1 MAFNKWKTGGRL
13 KLEWRYVICPLA
25 FLIVLWVAAS
35 FTGHWATEEN
45 PYRSYALQA
54 CAWLDGRLDLGKDYP
69 WLELAIYEG
78 KYYVSFPPF
87 PSLVLLPFAAV
98 LGTNT
103 PDHWISLG
111 FSIIGIIYA
120 IRLYRAIT
128 GTYEMAEQ
136 YVLFLFLGNGY
147 LFIALQ
153 GGWVWYMAQTM
164 CFTFSL
170 MSLFYA
176 ANKHI
181 GRALAFLACAFGCRP
196 MVVAYI
202 PLILMLGTEK
212 ASVKTWIRKGYR
224 LIPACMII
232 GFYLMLNA
240 ARFDNPF
247 EFGHNHLP
255 EFVRSTEGQ
264 FSLNYATKNFNQLF
278 RLPQTGGEHGMLI
291 YDTYDCMA
299 FWLIDPIIVSFMV
312 TWLYALT
319 RKRKACGLNLI
330 IVPATTCVHLMIV
343 CCHKT
348 MGGYQFGNR
357 YIVDMLPYVFYGLI
371 TYKQGVGK
379 AEWLNNPLFALGFSI
394 NLIGTVSTYNHSR
407 SAPRERKGMADAHR
421 RQSLQE

>member
-35 FTGHWATEEN
+35 FTGHWATEEK

-98 LGTNT
+98 WGTNT

-170 MSLFYA
+170 MSLFHA

-181 GRALAFLACAFGCRP
+181 GRAFAFLACAFGCRP

-212 ASVKTWIRKGYR
+212 ASVKTWMRKGYR

-247 EFGHNHLP
+247 EFGHTHLP

-264 FSLNYATKNFNQLF
+264 FSLNYATKNFKQLF
-278 RLPQTGGEHGMLI
+278 RLPQTGGEHGMMI

-319 RKRKACGLNLI
+319 RKRKAYGLNLI
-330 IVPATTCVHLMIV
+330 IVPATICVHLMIV

-394 NLIGTVSTYNHSR
+394 NLIGTGSTY
-407 SAPRERKGMADAHR
+407 K
-421 RQSLQE
+421 QWI

>member
-54 CAWLDGRLDLGKDYP
+54 CTWLNGRLDLEKDYP

-181 GRALAFLACAFGCRP
+181 RRAFAFLACAFGCRP
-196 MVVAYI
+196 MVVVYI
-202 PLILMLGTEK
+202 PMILMLGTEK
-212 ASVKTWIRKGYR
+212 ASVNTWMRKGYR

-299 FWLIDPIIVSFMV
+299 FWLIDPMIVSFMV

-330 IVPATTCVHLMIV
+330 IVPATICVHLMIV

-371 TYKQGVGK
+371 TYKQGVWK

-394 NLIGTVSTYNHSR
+394 NLIGTVSTYNHWI
-407 SAPRERKGMADAHR
+407 
-421 RQSLQE
+421 

>member
-54 CAWLDGRLDLGKDYP
+54 CAWLNGRLDLGKDYP

-128 GTYEMAEQ
+128 GMYEMAER

-212 ASVKTWIRKGYR
+212 ASVKTWMRKGYR

-232 GFYLMLNA
+232 GFYLMLNV

-247 EFGHNHLP
+247 EFGHTHLP

-278 RLPQTGGEHGMLI
+278 RLPKTGGEHGMLI

-299 FWLIDPIIVSFMV
+299 FWLIDPIIVSCMV

-330 IVPATTCVHLMIV
+330 IVPATICVHLMIV

-394 NLIGTVSTYNHSR
+394 NLIGTVSTYNHWI
-407 SAPRERKGMADAHR
+407 
-421 RQSLQE
+421 

>member
-1 MAFNKWKTGGRL
+1 MSFGIPYCAMGSRIFYGALGDRRKPISLIRIAGVRMA
-13 KLEWRYVICPLA
+13 EW
-25 FLIVLWVAAS
+25 AAG
-35 FTGHWATEEN
+35 FGE
-45 PYRSYALQA
+45 
-54 CAWLDGRLDLGKDYP
+54 DYP

-128 GTYEMAEQ
+128 GTYEMAER

-153 GGWVWYMAQTM
+153 GGWDWYMAQTM

-181 GRALAFLACAFGCRP
+181 GRAFAFLACAFGCRP

-202 PLILMLGTEK
+202 LLILMLGTEK

-278 RLPQTGGEHGMLI
+278 RLTQTGGEHGMLI

-299 FWLIDPIIVSFMV
+299 FL
-312 TWLYALT
+312 
-319 RKRKACGLNLI
+319 
-330 IVPATTCVHLMIV
+330 
-343 CCHKT
+343 
-348 MGGYQFGNR
+348 
-357 YIVDMLPYVFYGLI
+357 
-371 TYKQGVGK
+371 
-379 AEWLNNPLFALGFSI
+379 
-394 NLIGTVSTYNHSR
+394 
-407 SAPRERKGMADAHR
+407 AD
-421 RQSLQE
+421 

>member
-1 MAFNKWKTGGRL
+1 MALNKWKTGDRL

-54 CAWLDGRLDLGKDYP
+54 CAWLNGRLDLGKDYP

-181 GRALAFLACAFGCRP
+181 GRAFAFLACAFGCRP
-196 MVVAYI
+196 MVVVYI

-247 EFGHNHLP
+247 EFGHTHLP

-264 FSLNYATKNFNQLF
+264 FSLNYATKNFKQLF
-278 RLPQTGGEHGMLI
+278 RLPQTGGEHGMMI

-312 TWLYALT
+312 MWLYALT

-330 IVPATTCVHLMIV
+330 IVPATICVHLMIV

-394 NLIGTVSTYNHSR
+394 NLIGTVSTYNHWI
-407 SAPRERKGMADAHR
+407 
-421 RQSLQE
+421 

>member
-54 CAWLDGRLDLGKDYP
+54 CAWLNGRLDLGKDYP

-181 GRALAFLACAFGCRP
+181 GRAFAFLACAFGCRP

-212 ASVKTWIRKGYR
+212 ASVKTWMRKGYR

-247 EFGHNHLP
+247 EFGHTHLP

-278 RLPQTGGEHGMLI
+278 RLPKTGGEHGMLI

-319 RKRKACGLNLI
+319 RKRKACGLSLI
-330 IVPATTCVHLMIV
+330 IVPATICVHLMIV

-394 NLIGTVSTYNHSR
+394 NLIGTVSTYNHWI
-407 SAPRERKGMADAHR
+407 
-421 RQSLQE
+421 

>member
-13 KLEWRYVICPLA
+13 KLEWRCVICPLA

-54 CAWLDGRLDLGKDYP
+54 CAWLNGRLDLGKDYP

-111 FSIIGIIYA
+111 FSMIGIIYA

-176 ANKHI
+176 VNKHI
-181 GRALAFLACAFGCRP
+181 GRAFAFLACAFGCRP
-196 MVVAYI
+196 MVVAYT

-212 ASVKTWIRKGYR
+212 ASVKTWMRKGYR

-232 GFYLMLNA
+232 GFYLMLNV

-247 EFGHNHLP
+247 EFGHTHLP

-264 FSLNYATKNFNQLF
+264 FSLNYASKNFKQLF

-312 TWLYALT
+312 MWLYALT
-319 RKRKACGLNLI
+319 RKRKAYGLNLI
-330 IVPATTCVHLMIV
+330 IVPATICVHLMIV

-379 AEWLNNPLFALGFSI
+379 AEWLNNSLFALGFSI
-394 NLIGTVSTYNHSR
+394 NLIGTVSTYNHWI
-407 SAPRERKGMADAHR
+407 
-421 RQSLQE
+421 

>member
-1 MAFNKWKTGGRL
+1 MAFNKWKTGDRL

-54 CAWLDGRLDLGKDYP
+54 CAWLNGRLDLGKDYP

-98 LGTNT
+98 WGTNT

-128 GTYEMAEQ
+128 GTYEMAER

-170 MSLFYA
+170 MSLFHA

-181 GRALAFLACAFGCRP
+181 GRAFAFLACAFGCRP

-247 EFGHNHLP
+247 EFGHTHLP

-394 NLIGTVSTYNHSR
+394 NLIGTVSTYNHWI
-407 SAPRERKGMADAHR
+407 
-421 RQSLQE
+421 

>member
-1 MAFNKWKTGGRL
+1 MAFNKWKTGDRL

-111 FSIIGIIYA
+111 FSIIGIKYG

-181 GRALAFLACAFGCRP
+181 GRAFAFLACAFGCRP

-278 RLPQTGGEHGMLI
+278 RLPKTGGEHGMLI

-312 TWLYALT
+312 MWLYALT

-330 IVPATTCVHLMIV
+330 IVPATICVHLMIV

-394 NLIGTVSTYNHSR
+394 NLIGTVSTYNHWI
-407 SAPRERKGMADAHR
+407 
-421 RQSLQE
+421 

>member
-1 MAFNKWKTGGRL
+1 MTFNKWKTGGRL

-25 FLIVLWVAAS
+25 FFIVLWVAAS

-54 CAWLDGRLDLGKDYP
+54 CAWLNGRLDLGKDYP

-98 LGTNT
+98 WGTNT

-111 FSIIGIIYA
+111 FSMIGIIYA
-120 IRLYRAIT
+120 IRLYRAIA

-181 GRALAFLACAFGCRP
+181 GRAFAFLACAFGCRP

-212 ASVKTWIRKGYR
+212 ASVKTWMRKGYR

-247 EFGHNHLP
+247 EFGHTHLP

-319 RKRKACGLNLI
+319 RKRKACGLSLI
-330 IVPATTCVHLMIV
+330 IVPATICVHLMIV

-394 NLIGTVSTYNHSR
+394 NLIGTVSTYNHWI
-407 SAPRERKGMADAHR
+407 
-421 RQSLQE
+421 

>member
-170 MSLFYA
+170 MSLFHA

-181 GRALAFLACAFGCRP
+181 GRAFAYLACAFGCRP

-247 EFGHNHLP
+247 EFGHTHLP

-264 FSLNYATKNFNQLF
+264 FSLNYAMKNFNQLF
-278 RLPQTGGEHGMLI
+278 RLPKTGGEHGMLI

-371 TYKQGVGK
+371 TYKQGAGK

-394 NLIGTVSTYNHSR
+394 NLIGTVSTYNHWI
-407 SAPRERKGMADAHR
+407 
-421 RQSLQE
+421 

>member
-54 CAWLDGRLDLGKDYP
+54 CAWLNGRLDLGKDYP

-98 LGTNT
+98 WGTNT

-181 GRALAFLACAFGCRP
+181 GRAFAFLACAFGCRP

-212 ASVKTWIRKGYR
+212 ASVKTWMRKGYR

-232 GFYLMLNA
+232 GFYLMLNV

-278 RLPQTGGEHGMLI
+278 RLPQTGGEHGMMI

-394 NLIGTVSTYNHSR
+394 NLIGTVSTYNHWI
-407 SAPRERKGMADAHR
+407 
-421 RQSLQE
+421 

>member
-54 CAWLDGRLDLGKDYP
+54 CAWLNGRLDLGKDYP

-247 EFGHNHLP
+247 EFGHTHLP

-299 FWLIDPIIVSFMV
+299 VWLINPIIVSFMV

-330 IVPATTCVHLMIV
+330 IVPATICVHLMIV

-394 NLIGTVSTYNHSR
+394 NLIGTVSTYNHWI
-407 SAPRERKGMADAHR
+407 
-421 RQSLQE
+421 

>member
-170 MSLFYA
+170 MSLFHA

-181 GRALAFLACAFGCRP
+181 GRAFAYLACAFGCRP

-247 EFGHNHLP
+247 EFGHTHLP

-264 FSLNYATKNFNQLF
+264 FSLNYAMKNFNQLF
-278 RLPQTGGEHGMLI
+278 RLPKTGGEHGMLI

-319 RKRKACGLNLI
+319 RKRKACGLSLI
-330 IVPATTCVHLMIV
+330 IVPVTTCVHLMIV

-394 NLIGTVSTYNHSR
+394 NLIGTVSTYNHWI
-407 SAPRERKGMADAHR
+407 
-421 RQSLQE
+421 

>member
-54 CAWLDGRLDLGKDYP
+54 CAWLNGRLDLGKDYP

-170 MSLFYA
+170 MSLFHA
-176 ANKHI
+176 AKKHI
-181 GRALAFLACAFGCRP
+181 GRAFAFLACAFGCRP
-196 MVVAYI
+196 MVVVYI

-247 EFGHNHLP
+247 EFGHTHLP

-299 FWLIDPIIVSFMV
+299 FWLIDPMIVSFMV

-330 IVPATTCVHLMIV
+330 IVPATICVHLMIV

-394 NLIGTVSTYNHSR
+394 NLIGTVSTYNHWI
-407 SAPRERKGMADAHR
+407 
-421 RQSLQE
+421 

>member
-54 CAWLDGRLDLGKDYP
+54 CAWLNGRLDLGKDYP

-128 GTYEMAEQ
+128 GMYEMAER

-181 GRALAFLACAFGCRP
+181 GRAFAFLACAFGCRP

-212 ASVKTWIRKGYR
+212 ASVKTWMRKGYR

-232 GFYLMLNA
+232 GFYLMLNV

-247 EFGHNHLP
+247 EFGHTHLP

-278 RLPQTGGEHGMLI
+278 RLPKTGGEHGMLI

-299 FWLIDPIIVSFMV
+299 FWLIDPIIVSCMV

-330 IVPATTCVHLMIV
+330 IVPATICVHLMIV

-394 NLIGTVSTYNHSR
+394 NLIGTVSTYNHWI
-407 SAPRERKGMADAHR
+407 
-421 RQSLQE
+421 

>member
-35 FTGHWATEEN
+35 FTGHWVTEEN

-170 MSLFYA
+170 MSLFHA

-181 GRALAFLACAFGCRP
+181 GRAFAFLACAFGCRP

-278 RLPQTGGEHGMLI
+278 RLPKTGGEHGMMI

-330 IVPATTCVHLMIV
+330 IVPATICVHLMIV

-394 NLIGTVSTYNHSR
+394 NLIGTVSTYNHWI
-407 SAPRERKGMADAHR
+407 
-421 RQSLQE
+421 

>member
-98 LGTNT
+98 WGTNT

-111 FSIIGIIYA
+111 FSIIGIVYA
-120 IRLYRAIT
+120 IRLYHAIT
-128 GTYEMAEQ
+128 GTYEMAER

-181 GRALAFLACAFGCRP
+181 GRAFAFLACAFGCRP

-212 ASVKTWIRKGYR
+212 ASVKTWMRKGYR

-278 RLPQTGGEHGMLI
+278 RLPKTGGEHGMLI

-312 TWLYALT
+312 MWLYALT

-330 IVPATTCVHLMIV
+330 IVPATICVHLMIV

-394 NLIGTVSTYNHSR
+394 NLIGTVSTYNHWI
-407 SAPRERKGMADAHR
+407 
-421 RQSLQE
+421 

>member
-1 MAFNKWKTGGRL
+1 MAFNKWKTGDRL

-54 CAWLDGRLDLGKDYP
+54 CAWLNGRLDLGKDYP

-128 GTYEMAEQ
+128 GTYEMAER

-232 GFYLMLNA
+232 GFYLMLNV

-247 EFGHNHLP
+247 EFGHTHLP

-264 FSLNYATKNFNQLF
+264 FSLNYATKNFKQLF
-278 RLPQTGGEHGMLI
+278 RLPQTGGEHGMMI

-299 FWLIDPIIVSFMV
+299 FWLIDPIIVSFIVM
-312 TWLYALT
+312 WLYALT
-319 RKRKACGLNLI
+319 RKRKAYGLNLI
-330 IVPATTCVHLMIV
+330 IVPATICVHLMIV

-371 TYKQGVGK
+371 TYKQGAGK
-379 AEWLNNPLFALGFSI
+379 AEWLINPLFALGFSI
-394 NLIGTVSTYNHSR
+394 NLIGTVSTYNHWI
-407 SAPRERKGMADAHR
+407 
-421 RQSLQE
+421 

>member
-98 LGTNT
+98 WGTNT

-128 GTYEMAEQ
+128 GTYEMADQ

-170 MSLFYA
+170 MSLFHA

-181 GRALAFLACAFGCRP
+181 GRAFAFLACAFGCRP

-247 EFGHNHLP
+247 EFGHTHLP

-264 FSLNYATKNFNQLF
+264 FSLNYATKNFKQLF
-278 RLPQTGGEHGMLI
+278 RLPQTGGEHGMMI

-319 RKRKACGLNLI
+319 RKRKAYGLNLI
-330 IVPATTCVHLMIV
+330 IVPATICVHLMIV

-394 NLIGTVSTYNHSR
+394 NLIGTVSTYNHWI
-407 SAPRERKGMADAHR
+407 
-421 RQSLQE
+421 

>member
-98 LGTNT
+98 WGANT

-176 ANKHI
+176 AKKHI
-181 GRALAFLACAFGCRP
+181 GRAFAFLACAFGCRP
-196 MVVAYI
+196 MVAAYI

-212 ASVKTWIRKGYR
+212 ASVKTWMRKGYR

-247 EFGHNHLP
+247 EFGHTHLP

-264 FSLNYATKNFNQLF
+264 FSLNYATKNFKQLF

-330 IVPATTCVHLMIV
+330 IVPATICVHLMIV

-394 NLIGTVSTYNHSR
+394 NLIGTVSTYNHWI
-407 SAPRERKGMADAHR
+407 
-421 RQSLQE
+421 

>member
-98 LGTNT
+98 WGTNT

-170 MSLFYA
+170 MSLFHA

-181 GRALAFLACAFGCRP
+181 GRAFAFLACAFGCRP

-247 EFGHNHLP
+247 EFGHTHLP

-264 FSLNYATKNFNQLF
+264 FSLNYATKNFKQLF
-278 RLPQTGGEHGMLI
+278 RLPQTGGEHGMMI

-319 RKRKACGLNLI
+319 RKRKAYGLNLI
-330 IVPATTCVHLMIV
+330 IVPATICVHLMIV

-394 NLIGTVSTYNHSR
+394 NLIGTVSTYNHWI
-407 SAPRERKGMADAHR
+407 
-421 RQSLQE
+421 

>member
-1 MAFNKWKTGGRL
+1 MALNKWKTGDRL

-54 CAWLDGRLDLGKDYP
+54 CAWLNGRLDLGKDYP

-98 LGTNT
+98 WGTNT

-120 IRLYRAIT
+120 IRLYHAIT
-128 GTYEMAEQ
+128 GTYEMAER

-181 GRALAFLACAFGCRP
+181 GRAFAFLACAFGCRP

-247 EFGHNHLP
+247 EFGHTHLP

-319 RKRKACGLNLI
+319 RKRKAYGLNLI
-330 IVPATTCVHLMIV
+330 IVPATICVHLMIV

-371 TYKQGVGK
+371 TYKQGTGK

-394 NLIGTVSTYNHSR
+394 NLIGTVSTYNHWI
-407 SAPRERKGMADAHR
+407 
-421 RQSLQE
+421 

>member
-1 MAFNKWKTGGRL
+1 MALNKWKTGDRL

-54 CAWLDGRLDLGKDYP
+54 CAWLNGRLDLGKDYP

-98 LGTNT
+98 WGTNT

-120 IRLYRAIT
+120 IRLYHAIT
-128 GTYEMAEQ
+128 GTYEMAER

-176 ANKHI
+176 ANKRI
-181 GRALAFLACAFGCRP
+181 GRAFAFLSCAFGCRP
-196 MVVAYI
+196 MVVVYI

-212 ASVKTWIRKGYR
+212 ASVKTWMRKGYR

-264 FSLNYATKNFNQLF
+264 FSLNYATKNFKQLF

-299 FWLIDPIIVSFMV
+299 FWLIDPMIVSFMV

-394 NLIGTVSTYNHSR
+394 NLIGTVSTYNHWI
-407 SAPRERKGMADAHR
+407 
-421 RQSLQE
+421 

>member
-1 MAFNKWKTGGRL
+1 MAFNKWKTRGRL

-54 CAWLDGRLDLGKDYP
+54 CAWLNGRLDLGKDYP

-98 LGTNT
+98 WGTNT

-128 GTYEMAEQ
+128 GTYEMAER

-176 ANKHI
+176 AKKHI
-181 GRALAFLACAFGCRP
+181 GRAFAFLACAFGCRP
-196 MVVAYI
+196 MVVVYI

-212 ASVKTWIRKGYR
+212 ASVKTWMRKGYR

-264 FSLNYATKNFNQLF
+264 FSLNYATKNFKQLF

-319 RKRKACGLNLI
+319 RKRKACGLSLI

-394 NLIGTVSTYNHSR
+394 NLIGTVSTYNHWI
-407 SAPRERKGMADAHR
+407 
-421 RQSLQE
+421 

>member
-1 MAFNKWKTGGRL
+1 M
-13 KLEWRYVICPLA
+13 
-25 FLIVLWVAAS
+25 LWVAAS

-54 CAWLDGRLDLGKDYP
+54 CAWLNGRLDLGKDYP

-181 GRALAFLACAFGCRP
+181 GRAFAFLACAFGCRP

-212 ASVKTWIRKGYR
+212 ASVNTWMRKGYR

-264 FSLNYATKNFNQLF
+264 FSLNYATKNFKQLF

-299 FWLIDPIIVSFMV
+299 FWLIDPMIVSFMV

-319 RKRKACGLNLI
+319 RKRKAYGLNLI
-330 IVPATTCVHLMIV
+330 IVPATICVHLMIV

-371 TYKQGVGK
+371 TYKQDAGK

-394 NLIGTVSTYNHSR
+394 NLIGTVSTYNHWI
-407 SAPRERKGMADAHR
+407 
-421 RQSLQE
+421 

>member
-1 MAFNKWKTGGRL
+1 MAFNKWKTGDRL
-13 KLEWRYVICPLA
+13 KLEWRYVICHLA
-25 FLIVLWVAAS
+25 FLIVLWVTAS

-54 CAWLDGRLDLGKDYP
+54 CAWLNGRLDLGKDYP

-111 FSIIGIIYA
+111 FSMIGIIYA

-181 GRALAFLACAFGCRP
+181 GRAFAFLACAFGCRP
-196 MVVAYI
+196 MVVVYI

-212 ASVKTWIRKGYR
+212 ASVKTWMRKGYR

-247 EFGHNHLP
+247 EFGHTHLP

-264 FSLNYATKNFNQLF
+264 FSLNYATKNFKQLF

-394 NLIGTVSTYNHSR
+394 NLIGTVSTYNHWI
-407 SAPRERKGMADAHR
+407 
-421 RQSLQE
+421 

>member
-98 LGTNT
+98 WGTNT

-170 MSLFYA
+170 MSLFHA

-181 GRALAFLACAFGCRP
+181 GRAFAFLACAFGCRP
-196 MVVAYI
+196 MVVVYI

-212 ASVKTWIRKGYR
+212 ASVKTWMRKGYR

-232 GFYLMLNA
+232 GFYLMLNV

-247 EFGHNHLP
+247 EFGHTHLP

-330 IVPATTCVHLMIV
+330 NVPATICVHLMIV

-394 NLIGTVSTYNHSR
+394 NLIGTVSTYNHWI
-407 SAPRERKGMADAHR
+407 
-421 RQSLQE
+421 

>member
-98 LGTNT
+98 WGTNT

-181 GRALAFLACAFGCRP
+181 GRAFAFLACAFGCRP

-212 ASVKTWIRKGYR
+212 ASVKTWMRKGYR

-247 EFGHNHLP
+247 EFGHTHLP

-264 FSLNYATKNFNQLF
+264 FSLNYATKNFKQLF
-278 RLPQTGGEHGMLI
+278 RLPQTGGEHGMMI

-319 RKRKACGLNLI
+319 RKRKAYGLNLI
-330 IVPATTCVHLMIV
+330 IVPATICVHLMIV

-357 YIVDMLPYVFYGLI
+357 YIVDMLPYALRRKNSFN
-371 TYKQGVGK
+371 GK
-379 AEWLNNPLFALGFSI
+379 SNRK
-394 NLIGTVSTYNHSR
+394 Y
-407 SAPRERKGMADAHR
+407 RKGNICRKNQKCLFFETGVCLLRKQKRHFDS
-421 RQSLQE
+421 SLSDVDF

>member
-1 MAFNKWKTGGRL
+1 M
-13 KLEWRYVICPLA
+13 
-25 FLIVLWVAAS
+25 LWVAAS

-98 LGTNT
+98 WGTNT

-170 MSLFYA
+170 MSLFHA

-181 GRALAFLACAFGCRP
+181 GRAFAFLACAFGCRP

-247 EFGHNHLP
+247 EFGHTHLP

-319 RKRKACGLNLI
+319 RKRKACGLSLI
-330 IVPATTCVHLMIV
+330 IVPATICVHLMIV

-394 NLIGTVSTYNHSR
+394 NLIGTVSTYNHWI
-407 SAPRERKGMADAHR
+407 
-421 RQSLQE
+421 

>member
-54 CAWLDGRLDLGKDYP
+54 CAWLNGRLDLGKDYP

-128 GTYEMAEQ
+128 GTYEMAER

-176 ANKHI
+176 AKKHI
-181 GRALAFLACAFGCRP
+181 GRAFAFLACAFGCRP

-212 ASVKTWIRKGYR
+212 ASVKTWMRKGYR

-330 IVPATTCVHLMIV
+330 IVPATICVHLMIV

-394 NLIGTVSTYNHSR
+394 NLIGTVSTYNHWI
-407 SAPRERKGMADAHR
+407 
-421 RQSLQE
+421 

>member
-35 FTGHWATEEN
+35 FTGHWVTEEN

-170 MSLFYA
+170 MSLFHA

-278 RLPQTGGEHGMLI
+278 RLPKTGGEHGMMI

-330 IVPATTCVHLMIV
+330 IVPATICVHLMIV

-394 NLIGTVSTYNHSR
+394 NLIGTVSTYNHWI
-407 SAPRERKGMADAHR
+407 
-421 RQSLQE
+421 

>member
-1 MAFNKWKTGGRL
+1 
-13 KLEWRYVICPLA
+13 
-25 FLIVLWVAAS
+25 
-35 FTGHWATEEN
+35 
-45 PYRSYALQA
+45 
-54 CAWLDGRLDLGKDYP
+54 
-69 WLELAIYEG
+69 
-78 KYYVSFPPF
+78 
-87 PSLVLLPFAAV
+87 
-98 LGTNT
+98 
-103 PDHWISLG
+103 
-111 FSIIGIIYA
+111 
-120 IRLYRAIT
+120 
-128 GTYEMAEQ
+128 
-136 YVLFLFLGNGY
+136 
-147 LFIALQ
+147 
-153 GGWVWYMAQTM
+153 MAQTM

-170 MSLFYA
+170 MSLFHA

-181 GRALAFLACAFGCRP
+181 GRAFAFLACAFGCRP

-212 ASVKTWIRKGYR
+212 ASVKTWMRKGYR

-299 FWLIDPIIVSFMV
+299 FWLIDPMIVSFMV

-330 IVPATTCVHLMIV
+330 IVPATICVHLMIV
-343 CCHKT
+343 CCHT
-348 MGGYQFGNR
+348 CFMG
-357 YIVDMLPYVFYGLI
+357 L
-371 TYKQGVGK
+371 
-379 AEWLNNPLFALGFSI
+379 
-394 NLIGTVSTYNHSR
+394 
-407 SAPRERKGMADAHR
+407 
-421 RQSLQE
+421 

>member
-1 MAFNKWKTGGRL
+1 MALNKWKTGDRL

-98 LGTNT
+98 WGTNT

-170 MSLFYA
+170 MSLFHA

-181 GRALAFLACAFGCRP
+181 GRAFAFLACAFGCRP

-247 EFGHNHLP
+247 EFGHTHLP

-319 RKRKACGLNLI
+319 RKRKACGLSLI
-330 IVPATTCVHLMIV
+330 IVPATICVHLMIV

-379 AEWLNNPLFALGFSI
+379 AELLNNPLFALGFSI
-394 NLIGTVSTYNHSR
+394 NLIGTVSTYNHWI
-407 SAPRERKGMADAHR
+407 
-421 RQSLQE
+421 